1 MEIIDP
7 KSVTKIK
14 AARELI
20 LDLQKRLFR
29 CEQALDDLARSAEIA
44 EITKQTHLMQ
54 SFVDAA
60 QVCLED
66 RLTMPE
72 VAQED
77 LDRPV
82 TIIEDDR
89 EAVSAKST

>member
-7 KSVTKIK
+7 KSVKKIK
-14 AARELI
+14 EARELI
-20 LDLQKRLFR
+20 LDFQKRLFR

-44 EITKQTHLMQ
+44 DITKQTHLMQ
-54 SFVDAA
+54 TFVDAA

-72 VAQED
+72 VTQED

-89 EAVSAKST
+89 EKVHS